1 MDETELPPDP
11 ATPEPDAA
19 PAPAPPLPLE
29 SAPAISAPVISTS
42 IAPSPV
48 TSTPA
53 PTPPPPYVDRS
64 TGLVVFG
71 IAQIILGLLAALMI
85 PLIALGAVV
94 SRLGPGGPMHAGQLF
109 SATSTYAFAAVVLVS
124 LGIGSIQYRRWA
136 RALTLITSWYWL
148 IMGTLVTILL
158 TAVMPVA
165 MRTALQVQE
174 HTANAPSPE
183 ISTTA
188 MAIIVTLVIVFL
200 AFFLVVV
207 PIAFVV
213 FYSRA
218 DVAATCRDRDP
229 VERWTD
235 RTPLPVLGASV
246 VFFVGAL
253 YLLVVGVTTPIFPFF
268 GRYLTG
274 IPGVSCFLVLAA
286 LDSYLALAIYRLKV
300 TGWWIATIMLPIR
313 LVSMAL
319 TYIKADLIQAYSRMG
334 SSDAEL
340 RMLQSS
346 PILRGHVVLWWSL
359 ISLVVFF
366 GYLLWIK
373 RYFKTPPEPQSEPLP
388 GRAV

>member
-1 MDETELPPDP
+1 M
-11 ATPEPDAA
+11 
-19 PAPAPPLPLE
+19 
-29 SAPAISAPVISTS
+29 ISAPSVPT
-42 IAPSPV
+42 AP
-48 TSTPA
+48 PA
-53 PTPPPPYVDRS
+53 LSHADRS

-94 SRLGPGGPMHAGQLF
+94 SRLAPGGSMHAGQLL
-109 SATSTYAFAAVVLVS
+109 SATSTYAFAAVVLVT

-174 HTANAPSPE
+174 HAANAPSPE
-183 ISTTA
+183 ISTAA
-188 MAIIVTLVIVFL
+188 MAIIVTLIIVFL

-274 IPGVSCFLVLAA
+274 IPGVACFLVLAA
-286 LDSYLALAIYRLKV
+286 LDAYLAFATYRLNV
-300 TGWWIATIMLPIR
+300 TGWWIAAIMLPIR

-319 TYIKADLIQAYSRMG
+319 TYVKADLMQAYSRMG
-334 SSDAEL
+334 RSDTEL

-366 GYLLWIK
+366 LYLLWIK
-373 RYFKTPPEPQSEPLP
+373 RYFKTPAEPRSEPATVQ
-388 GRAV
+388 AV